1 MPLPKRKI
9 RLQLDPAADRL
20 ASGKRLS
27 DGMSAAASFADTLW
41 LAHDETNS
49 IERLRA
55 EKDRTG
61 DIRYA
66 SHRRFDLR
74 DLVAFPKSGA
84 NRRRGPTAEAD
95 LEGLAVAD
103 GYLWVTGSH
112 SVVRE
117 TVTEHE
123 GPKAIAALANV
134 RRDGNRFLLAR
145 LPMQPSAEGPV
156 LVPEFRAGD
165 GRTLRAA
172 RLPGGRKHDALTRLL
187 RTDAHLAPFLS
198 IPSKD
203 NGFDIEGLAA
213 APDGRLFLG
222 LRGPVIDGWAC
233 VLEIVVGAHSSRKNE
248 LVLRKLRDARGSAQ
262 HGNRYRKHFLDLG
275 GAGIRDLCLA
285 GRDLLILAGPPM
297 RGNGEAHVHR
307 WKSALAVDVD
317 TIIGQRKLPKLLE
330 LPYGETT
337 NHPEGI
343 TIVAQRG
350 QRAVLMAIYDSI
362 EKDKRVGAAAMWA
375 TLHTVVLR

>member
-1 MPLPKRKI
+1 MRLLRHRV
-9 RLQLDPAADRL
+9 RLQFDPAADLL

-27 DGMSAAASFADTLW
+27 DGMSAAASIADTLW
-41 LAHDETNS
+41 LAHDETSS

-55 EKDRTG
+55 EKPRTG
-61 DIRYA
+61 AIRYG
-66 SHRRFDLR
+66 SHRRFGLEDLIALPADR
-74 DLVAFPKSGA
+74 QH
-84 NRRRGPTAEAD
+84 GPVEVD

-103 GYLWVTGSH
+103 GYLYVTGSH

-117 TVTEHE
+117 SVREPG

-134 RRDGNRFLLAR
+134 RRDGIRCLLAR
-145 LPMQPSAEGPV
+145 LPMQQGPDGPE
-156 LVPEFRAGD
+156 LVREFRASD

-187 RTDAHLAPFLS
+187 RTDPHLAPFLS

-213 APDGRLFLG
+213 APGGRLFLG

-233 VLEIVVGAHSSRKNE
+233 VLEILVAPHSTRKGE
-248 LVLRKLRDARGSAQ
+248 LVLRKLRNAEGSAQ
-262 HGNRYRKHFLDLG
+262 RGNRYRKHFLDLG

-285 GRDLLILAGPPM
+285 GGDLLVLAGPPM
-297 RGNGEAHVHR
+297 RGKGEAHVHR
-307 WKSALAVDVD
+307 WKSALAVDRD
-317 TIIGQRKLPKLLE
+317 SMIGQRKLERLLE

-337 NHPEGI
+337 DHPEGI

-350 QRAVLMAIYDSI
+350 HRALLMAIYDSI
-362 EKDKRVGAAAMWA
+362 EKDSRVGAAAMWA